1 MIRVALG
8 AVVAAV
14 AMSSAVMAADLIVE
28 EPIADLAVASYD
40 WTGFYAGAALGGIW
54 GSFDSVSGPATHPM
68 DLVTPLDGSGWM
80 AGVDAGYDWQ
90 MDSFI
95 LGINGEV
102 NWTNLSAEFVDLADE
117 EFHASLD
124 WYAALTAKAG
134 FAADQIQFYGKAG
147 LAVGGMTLTGVDN
160 VAVTEATATNT
171 NVGWI
176 AGVGAEVAATDV
188 LSIFV
193 EYEHIDLGAAD
204 YDITG
209 TGFHAVES
217 MSATADVFKVG
228 LHFRQ

>member
-1 MIRVALG
+1 MIRLVLG
-8 AVVAAV
+8 AVVAA
-14 AMSSAVMAADLIVE
+14 AGMSSAVMAADLIVD
-28 EPIADLAVASYD
+28 EPIAEAAVASYD
-40 WTGFYAGAALGGIW
+40 WTGFYAGAAVGGIW
-54 GSFDSVSGPATHPM
+54 GSFESVSGPATHQLE
-68 DLVTPLDGSGWM
+68 DFDPLEGSGWT

-102 NWTNLSAEFVDLADE
+102 NWTNLSAEFVSADPE
-117 EFHASLD
+117 WQASLD

-147 LAVGGMTLTGVDN
+147 LAVGGMTLTGIDN
-160 VAVTEATATNT
+160 AVVTEATATNT
-171 NVGWI
+171 NVGWV
-176 AGVGAEVAATDV
+176 AGIGAEVAATDS
-188 LSIFV
+188 LSIFA

-209 TGFHAVES
+209 TGFNAVES

-228 LHFRQ
+228 LRFRQ